1 MRNSIG
7 LHTQILRKNW
17 TGLDSSLLG
26 LLLLANDEYVNLY
39 KTAAVAHDVF
49 IDFFFFTFHTDKAIF
64 ILSTYHVHSLTY
76 INVSSLDLS
85 NSNSDSFTTF
95 YTTSKSIIQCIII
108 G

>member
-1 MRNSIG
+1 MRSSIG

-39 KTAAVAHDVF
+39 KTSAVAHDVF
-49 IDFFFFTFHTDKAIF
+49 IIFFFFTFNTDKAIF
-64 ILSTYHVHSLTY
+64 ILSKYHVHSLTY
-76 INVSSLDLS
+76 INVSSLDLR

-95 YTTSKSIIQCIII
+95 YNYK
-108 G
+108 

>member
-7 LHTQILRKNW
+7 LHTQILRSNW

-49 IDFFFFTFHTDKAIF
+49 IDFFFFFNFNTDKAIF
-64 ILSTYHVHSLTY
+64 ILSKYHVHSLTY
-76 INVSSLDLS
+76 INVSSLDLR

-95 YTTSKSIIQCIII
+95 YNYK
-108 G
+108 